1 MNVRIAPRV
10 SVTLAAVLLLF
21 AFQARSEAGLV
32 FTMDQVGSDVVVTV
46 SGTVNTAGLT
56 KTTETA
62 PNLGAIWP
70 STGLLW
76 IAGSTQTPP
85 GTDIYE
91 SIIGPAS
98 FGGGGVALA
107 TSGSG
112 DEVVLDGADGIL
124 QVPKDYISGT
134 AISGTMTFA
143 GTTIAG
149 LGATQGTYTW
159 TWGSGADADFATL
172 NVVPEPGSLAL
183 FGLSALGVGL
193 IAYRRRKKQQPA

>member
-32 FTMDQVGSDVVVTV
+32 FTMDQVGSDVVVTA

-62 PNLGAIWP
+62 PNVGSIWP

-76 IAGSTQTPP
+76 IAGSAATGA

-112 DEVVLDGADGIL
+112 DEVVLDASGTL
-124 QVPKDYISGT
+124 SVPKDYISGT

-143 GTTIAG
+143 GTTIAA
-149 LGATQGTYTW
+149 LGATPGTYTW
-159 TWGSGADADFATL
+159 TWGSGPDADFATL